1 MQESA
6 YSNAHTG
13 FQSSMYNDPTSFL
26 GSTHS
31 AAASAGMYG
40 LASASVDSNRL
51 SAPSAAP
58 YLPAPLPSSSAVDD
72 GGAHATTSEASAIT
86 PPVSSPTSA
95 ASASASAVTPPMTW
109 STMNSAGSGHDA
121 GSSSSDPY
129 SHHRFGYTAAAAAA
143 GSIAAREA
151 PYLGAAAAFGSYAAY
166 AQNMMSWNNYNAMAS
181 FQSLQRAG
189 VTYGKNIIKS

>member
-72 GGAHATTSEASAIT
+72 STLTSHWEDNFEGDPNDTNATIKAKETVSGTYTSKSSLIVKSPYSS
-86 PPVSSPTSA
+86 PPVSLELIVV
-95 ASASASAVTPPMTW
+95 AVPRK
-109 STMNSAGSGHDA
+109 
-121 GSSSSDPY
+121 SS
-129 SHHRFGYTAAAAAA
+129 
-143 GSIAAREA
+143 
-151 PYLGAAAAFGSYAAY
+151 
-166 AQNMMSWNNYNAMAS
+166 Q
-181 FQSLQRAG
+181 
-189 VTYGKNIIKS
+189 